1 MYAHSGTD
9 AKSRA
14 SRENFCA
21 EVLPQLLTNARN
33 IGCIGGDWN
42 CILDKSDATTNPE
55 AKVSNSLKRVVKT
68 FELND
73 SFRTLYPKVKA
84 YSRYY
89 DDVRSQGASRIDR
102 QYHWGNVT
110 IKEAK
115 YLPMSFSDHHGLVVQ
130 VLLPD
135 PLGKILCPKGRP
147 SFRLKGDVI
156 GDTIFQD
163 SLREAMLGWRR
174 IQSFGMETLQWWEV
188 VVKPGIRKLAGIRA
202 KEMSKDRKSELN
214 LLLVRQ
220 AYLNKKVKLGHLQK
234 LGDLK
239 AVHHQIQ
246 HWYQR
251 ACEKIKDQS
260 RALEFQSS
268 EKLTIYHHEIHKKL
282 IRKSSI
288 LKLETPAGL
297 IEGHA
302 SCAEYLETEVK
313 NLLLVNAGLVPEAQS
328 QLLEEVSPC
337 FSDADNALFLA
348 PPTIQDVKKVVDNS
362 NLHAA
367 PGNDGIPSLLY
378 KICWDIMGT
387 ALTEVM
393 QEIHQCKPLPPSL
406 RTSLMVFGSKPKK
419 PNSLKPQDKRNIS
432 SQ

>member
-1 MYAHSGTD
+1 MIA
-9 AKSRA
+9 
-14 SRENFCA
+14 
-21 EVLPQLLTNARN
+21 L
-33 IGCIGGDWN
+33 
-42 CILDKSDATTNPE
+42 
-55 AKVSNSLKRVVKT
+55 
-68 FELND
+68 EL
-73 SFRTLYPKVKA
+73 STPK
-84 YSRYY
+84 YY
-89 DDVRSQGASRIDR
+89 DDVRSQVVSRLDR

-135 PLGKILCPKGRP
+135 PLGKILCPIGRP

-202 KEMSKDRKSELN
+202 KEMSKDKKSELN

-260 RALEFQSS
+260 RPLEFQSS
-268 EKLTIYHHEIHKKL
+268 EKVTIYHHEIHKKL

-367 PGNDGIPSLLY
+367 PGNDRIPSLL
-378 KICWDIMGT
+378 
-387 ALTEVM
+387 
-393 QEIHQCKPLPPSL
+393 
-406 RTSLMVFGSKPKK
+406 
-419 PNSLKPQDKRNIS
+419 
-432 SQ
+432 